1 MAGITFDFNAN
12 LARFS
17 SAIDKAT
24 ADLNKFQTNAD
35 RMAKNVKGIFGG
47 LAAGLSVAA
56 VTAFAKQTLDAADAL
71 NDMSQR
77 THVSV
82 KDLASL
88 RTISEQSGTSLED
101 VGKAIGKLN
110 LSFSQAQS
118 GTKEQAEALKRL
130 GITSTDSRER
140 FFQLADAYVETGG
153 KGTALA
159 DIQKVLGK
167 SYEQMIPLLSQG
179 GEGLREAAAA
189 SESFADAMER
199 LAPVADQFNDNMAD
213 LKTNVAGLMAA
224 GLADMVPAVNQ
235 ITAAMG
241 EAYRESGLLNALWVG
256 MGGLGTF
263 AFTDDLDSIEKK
275 IRDAE
280 SDVKDLRAA
289 LNDPGIGFMKYGFL
303 SDNELVKRIGDTNAK
318 IGSLMR
324 ERKAIVDAAAK
335 GDKPA
340 PGTNSPTT
348 QPATKSDPLAGLL
361 KSTDIG
367 RMQEFDKTVALLN
380 ARFDYGRKSTEL
392 YEQAMA
398 KLVESTFAN
407 NFKEAANDAEFMAMV
422 QEDGAKT
429 AAEWAQ
435 NLRDLANVDMG
446 RLNDLLK
453 NTDFARLKQ
462 DQEDMI
468 LLAKAF
474 SEGIVDA
481 DGNLRKLSE
490 TEYLDAV
497 KNRLGL
503 IGQSLEEMDV
513 FAKRAAENIVD
524 AFGEFLF
531 DPFDDGL
538 EGMLQGFGDMIRKMI
553 AQAVA
558 ADLGRRLFG
567 DLVQGGEGEGL
578 IGDAL
583 KWVGDFLPSF
593 DGGGSTGMGSRIG
606 GIDGKG
612 GFLSVLHPN
621 ETVVDHSRGQRLSG
635 GGNITINISGVRD
648 ASDVRRAG
656 GQVAREVQRIV
667 GGSRRYS

>member
-263 AFTDDLDSIEKK
+263 AFTDDLDSLPKK

-280 SDVKDLRAA
+280 NDVKDLRAA
-289 LNDPGIGFMKYGFL
+289 LNDPGFGFMKYGAL
-303 SDNELVKRIGDTNAK
+303 SDAELVKRIGDTNAK
-318 IGSLMR
+318 IGEMMR
-324 ERKAIVDAAAK
+324 ERKAVIDGAAK
-335 GDKPA
+335 ASSGGKR
-340 PGTNSPTT
+340 
-348 QPATKSDPLAGLL
+348 PATTPTATADPLAGLL

-392 YEQAMA
+392 YEQAMT
-398 KLVESTFAN
+398 KLVEGAFAN